1 MAVVRD
7 YENKAVDMKTAEK
20 VLREQILPYINDGIN
35 DDPAP
40 LMEITAKKEL
50 TANTGRRGV
59 SLGINGGFGM
69 SEERYETPRAHA
81 PVMGEL
87 KYISHDAYNEI
98 EVSEKAMRLGSD
110 ENGSLV
116 NIITVQGDAVRQ
128 SNAWNVARMLY
139 GSPDG
144 ILAKL
149 TAATNGSEAT
159 ITVDDVTKLIIGL
172 AIDIY
177 PAGTTVDN
185 AKNPSTSQLATYT
198 LSAQIIAIDYD
209 TNKVLLNKVPVA
221 AESGAFITVQNSYGR
236 ELTGLKSVFD
246 PAIDTIYGVK
256 KADAPWL
263 KPYTV
268 SAANDID
275 DTKITD
281 AVMEANRRVR
291 AKVEYL
297 LAGKEAFNAFEY
309 RMKESPNNITIV
321 DNKKYVGGSA
331 GYEILA
337 GKQHVTVVRDDY
349 VPSTEMWGVERGNLS
364 LYQTGWDYC
373 GGGINGGVFTLLER
387 QSVYRALMANYLE
400 FVVEHPGKCV
410 RITDCATA

>member
-1 MAVVRD
+1 MAVVRN
-7 YENKAVDMKTAEK
+7 YENKAMDIKSAEK

-69 SEERYETPRAHA
+69 SEERYETPHAHA
-81 PVMGEL
+81 PVVAEL
-87 KYISHDAYNEI
+87 KYASHDAYNEI
-98 EVSEKAMRLGSD
+98 EVSEKAIRLGSD
-110 ENGSLV
+110 ERGSLV
-116 NIITVQGDAVRQ
+116 DIIAVQADAVRQ
-128 SNAWNVARMLY
+128 SNAWNVSRMLY
-139 GSPDG
+139 GSPEG

-149 TAATNGSEAT
+149 TAAANGSAAT
-159 ITVDDVTKLIIGL
+159 ITVDDVSKLIIGL

-221 AESGAFITVQNSYGR
+221 VESGAFITVQNSYGR

-246 PAIDTIYGVK
+246 PTIDTIYGVK

-268 SAANDID
+268 SAENDID

-331 GYEILA
+331 GYEIVA
-337 GKQHVTVVRDDY
+337 GKQRVTVVRDDY

-373 GGGINGGVFTLLER
+373 VHQGGGIFTLLEG

-410 RITDCATA
+410 RITECATT

>member
-1 MAVVRD
+1 MAVVRN
-7 YENKAVDMKTAEK
+7 YENKAMDIKSAEK

-50 TANTGRRGV
+50 TANSGRRGV

-81 PVMGEL
+81 PVVAEL
-87 KYISHDAYNEI
+87 KYASHDAYNEI
-98 EVSEKAMRLGSD
+98 EVSEKAIRLGSD
-110 ENGSLV
+110 ERGSLV
-116 NIITVQGDAVRQ
+116 DIIAMQADAVRQ
-128 SNAWNVARMLY
+128 SNAWNVSRMLY
-139 GSPDG
+139 GSPEG
-144 ILAKL
+144 VLAKL
-149 TAATNGSEAT
+149 TAAADGSTAT
-159 ITVDDVTKLIIGL
+159 ITVDDVSKLIIGL

-185 AKNPSTSQLATYT
+185 AKNPSAEQLATYT

-246 PAIDTIYGVK
+246 PTIDTIYGVK

-331 GYEILA
+331 GYEIIA

-373 GGGINGGVFTLLER
+373 VHQDGGIFNLLER

>member
-1 MAVVRD
+1 MAVVRN
-7 YENKAVDMKTAEK
+7 YENKAMDIKSAEK

-50 TANTGRRGV
+50 TANSGRRGV

-81 PVMGEL
+81 PVVAEL
-87 KYISHDAYNEI
+87 KYASHDAYNEI
-98 EVSEKAMRLGSD
+98 EVSEKAIRLGSD
-110 ENGSLV
+110 ERGSLV
-116 NIITVQGDAVRQ
+116 DIIAMQADAVRQ
-128 SNAWNVARMLY
+128 SNAWNVSRMLY

-149 TAATNGSEAT
+149 AAPAAGSSKLIE
-159 ITVDDVTKLIIGL
+159 VDDVSKLIIGL
-172 AIDIY
+172 AVDIF
-177 PAGTTVDN
+177 PQGTTVAT
-185 AKNPSTSQLATYT
+185 AKNPSNEERDTFT
-198 LSAQIIAIDYD
+198 LSAQIVAIDYD
-209 TNKVLLNKVPVA
+209 NNTVLLDKSPVA
-221 AESGAFITVQNSYGR
+221 VASGAFITVQNSYGR

-246 PAIDTIYGVK
+246 PDIDTIYGVK
-256 KADAPWL
+256 KADALWL

-268 SAANDID
+268 SAANEID

-309 RMKESPNNITIV
+309 RMKESKNNITIV

-331 GYEILA
+331 GYEIIA
-337 GKQHVTVVRDDY
+337 GKQRVTVVRDDY

-373 GGGINGGVFTLLER
+373 VHQGGGIFNLLER

>member
-1 MAVVRD
+1 MAVVRN
-7 YENKAVDMKTAEK
+7 YENKAMDIKSTEK

-40 LMEITAKKEL
+40 LMEITTKKEL
-50 TANTGRRGV
+50 TANSGRRGV

-69 SEERYETPRAHA
+69 SEERFETPIAHA
-81 PVMGEL
+81 PVVAEL
-87 KYISHDAYNEI
+87 TYTSHDAYNEI
-98 EVSEKAMRLGSD
+98 EVSEKAIRLGSD
-110 ENGSLV
+110 ERGSLV
-116 NIITVQGDAVRQ
+116 DIIAMQADAVRK
-128 SNAWNVARMLY
+128 SNAWNVSRMLY
-139 GSPDG
+139 GAPSG

-149 TAATNGSEAT
+149 TAAADGSTAT
-159 ITVDDVTKLIIGL
+159 ITVDDVSKLIIGL
-172 AIDIY
+172 AVDIF
-177 PAGTTVDN
+177 PEGTTVEA
-185 AKNPSTSQLATYT
+185 AKNPSIEQLKTYT

-221 AESGAFITVQNSYGR
+221 AESGAFVTVQNSYGR

-246 PAIDTIYGVK
+246 PNETTIYGMK

-268 SAANDID
+268 SANHALD

-297 LAGKEAFNAFEY
+297 LAGKDAFNAFEY
-309 RMKESPNNITIV
+309 SMKENGHNITVV

-331 GYEILA
+331 GYEIIA
-337 GKQHVTVVRDDY
+337 GKQRVTVVRDDY
-349 VPSTEMWGVERGNLS
+349 VPATEMWGVERGNLS

-373 GGGINGGVFTLLER
+373 VHQGGGIFNLLER

-410 RITDCATA
+410 RITDCGND

>member
-1 MAVVRD
+1 MAVVRN
-7 YENKAVDMKTAEK
+7 YENKAMDIKSAEK

-40 LMEITAKKEL
+40 LMEITAKKEI
-50 TANTGRRGV
+50 TGNTGRRGV

-81 PVMGEL
+81 PVVAEL
-87 KYISHDAYNEI
+87 KYASHDAYNEI
-98 EVSEKAMRLGSD
+98 EVSEKAIRLGSD
-110 ENGSLV
+110 ERGSLV
-116 NIITVQGDAVRQ
+116 DIIAMQADAVRQ

-149 TAATNGSEAT
+149 TAAADGSTAT

-246 PAIDTIYGVK
+246 PTIDTIYGVK
-256 KADAPWL
+256 KADAPWI

-331 GYEILA
+331 GYEIIA
-337 GKQHVTVVRDDY
+337 GKQRVTVVRDDY

-373 GGGINGGVFTLLER
+373 VHQGGGIFNLLER